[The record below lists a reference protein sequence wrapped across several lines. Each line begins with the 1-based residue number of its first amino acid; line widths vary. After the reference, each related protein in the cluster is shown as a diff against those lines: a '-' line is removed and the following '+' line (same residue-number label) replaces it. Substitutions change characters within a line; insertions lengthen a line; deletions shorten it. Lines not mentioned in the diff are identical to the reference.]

1 MHDAKGVSANTALH
15 KPAHASSKELS
26 VMFRCMEET
35 LQVSVAKAPYYSA
48 GSVKV
53 GSYSLRGLAVRDII
67 VTSPEHL
74 GSHVV
79 FKAKSVTLHPS
90 WSIFKGRPYGLHTR
104 MTCLHANCPGL

>member
-1 MHDAKGVSANTALH
+1 MHARDLHYQLQRLLNTLH
-15 KPAHASSKELS
+15 
-26 VMFRCMEET
+26 
-35 LQVSVAKAPYYSA
+35 YA
-48 GSVKV
+48 GSVKI

-90 WSIFKGRPYGLHTR
+90 WNIFKGTPYGLHAR
-104 MTCLHANCPGL
+104 VICMHAVSSQI